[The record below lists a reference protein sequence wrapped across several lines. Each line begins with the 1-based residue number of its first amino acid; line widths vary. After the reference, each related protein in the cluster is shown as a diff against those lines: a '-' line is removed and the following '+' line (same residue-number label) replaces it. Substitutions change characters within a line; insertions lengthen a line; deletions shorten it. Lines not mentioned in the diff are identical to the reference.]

1 MILRY
6 SLYFCNNSNNA
17 AILLPLRASKRR
29 KAFIYGLFHE
39 CEIIPTLFR
48 DYHLY
53 YFISILSYFFT
64 VLGLVFLVLFSLS
77 FPVLQNM
84 LQLSLLN
91 STRRFAPFIFPNK
104 KAQHRVELFSSI
116 CYIQSVN
123 KVGNERD
130 IIHQFITYFTS
141 AI

>member
-1 MILRY
+1 MI
-6 SLYFCNNSNNA
+6 
-17 AILLPLRASKRR
+17 IQ
-29 KAFIYGLFHE
+29 
-39 CEIIPTLFR
+39 TLFR

-104 KAQHRVELFSSI
+104 KAQQRVELFSSI

-130 IIHQFITYFTS
+130 VIHQFIIYFTS